1 MDNNMKLQDYGFYFG
16 GRTEVVAVAPGE
28 EEGGVGARELER
40 AMELLE
46 GPEGVIERN
55 GKNTRIHTREP
66 CFRFLVKNTTAS
78 LLGMGEFSRPFWTR
92 LQIQQCYAK
101 VYPETIN

>member
-1 MDNNMKLQDYGFYFG
+1 MDESLLFFYPIPPPPHQMDNNKKLQDYGFFFG

-28 EEGGVGARELER
+28 EGGVGARELGR

-55 GKNTRIHTREP
+55 VKHEDSHT
-66 CFRFLVKNTTAS
+66 
-78 LLGMGEFSRPFWTR
+78 
-92 LQIQQCYAK
+92 
-101 VYPETIN
+101 